1 MAVIIG
7 SARHDEHGN
16 CYSGGKAGDQTGQ
29 EVSTQKFYN
38 HSKGW
43 YVLRAKDNKVAEKLA
58 EAMQIACGNKNI
70 GYDQSERYGII
81 KHGIN
86 TKVKTECDCSS
97 LVRACIIYASGKDV
111 GDFNTSNERS
121 VIMKSGLF
129 KDVGSY
135 EQGDTLYNGDILVTR
150 TKGHT
155 AIVVSG
161 AKKSKGKYYPKYTG
175 NSNSIVEALKAVGED
190 DVSKEH
196 RAEIA
201 KKNGFSNFKFTS
213 EENSKMIS
221 LLKKGKLK
229 K

>member
-29 EVSTQKFYN
+29 EVSTQNFYI

-43 YVLRAKDNKVAEKLA
+43 NVLRAKDNKVAEKLA
-58 EAMQIACGNKNI
+58 EAMQIASDNKNI

-121 VIMKSGLF
+121 VILKSGLF
-129 KDVGSY
+129 DDIGTYNV
-135 EQGDTLYNGDILVTR
+135 GDTLYNGDILVTR

-175 NSNSIVEALKAVGED
+175 NSSSIVEALKAVGED

-213 EENSKMIS
+213 EENSKILS

>member
-29 EVSTQKFYN
+29 EVSTQNFYN

-43 YVLRAKDNKVAEKLA
+43 YVLRAKDDRVAEKLA
-58 EAMQIACGNKNI
+58 EAMQIASDNKNI

-121 VIMKSGLF
+121 VILKSGLF

-135 EQGDTLYNGDILVTR
+135 KQGDTLYNGDILVTR

-161 AKKSKGKYYPKYTG
+161 AKKNKEKYYPKYTG
-175 NSNSIVEALKAVGED
+175 DSGSIVEALKSVGED

-201 KKNGFSNFKFTS
+201 KNNGFSNFKFTS
-213 EENSKMIS
+213 EENSKMLS

>member
-29 EVSTQKFYN
+29 EVSMQKFYV
-38 HSKGW
+38 HKKGW
-43 YVLRAKDNKVAEKLA
+43 RVLRAKSPEIANKLA
-58 EAMQIACGNKNI
+58 EAMIIACNNENI
-70 GYDQSERYGII
+70 GYDQSERGGVIT
-81 KHGIN
+81 HGIN
-86 TKVKTECDCSS
+86 SEVKTECDCSS
-97 LVRACIIYASGKDV
+97 LVRACIIYAAGKDV
-111 GDFNTSNERS
+111 GFFTTYNERS
-121 VIMKSGLF
+121 VLEDSDLF
-129 KDVGSY
+129 DDMGSY
-135 EQGDTLYNGDILVTR
+135 HAGFILHNGDILVTR

-161 AKKSKGKYYPKYTG
+161 AKKSKENYYPKYKG
-175 NSNSIVEALKAVGED
+175 NSKSIVEALKAIGED

-213 EENSKMIS
+213 EENSKMLS

>member
-29 EVSTQKFYN
+29 EVSTQNFYN

-43 YVLRAKDNKVAEKLA
+43 NVLRAKDNKVAEKLA

-70 GYDQSERYGII
+70 GYDQSERYGVI

-97 LVRACIIYASGKDV
+97 LVRACIIYASGRDV
-111 GDFNTSNERS
+111 GDFNTYSERYA
-121 VIMKSGLF
+121 ILKSGLF
-129 KDVGSY
+129 EDVGSY
-135 EQGDTLYNGDILVTR
+135 KQGDTLYNGDILVTR

-161 AKKSKGKYYPKYTG
+161 AKKCKTKYYPKYKG
-175 NSNSIVEALKAVGED
+175 NSSSIAEALKAVGED

-213 EENSKMIS
+213 EENSKMLS